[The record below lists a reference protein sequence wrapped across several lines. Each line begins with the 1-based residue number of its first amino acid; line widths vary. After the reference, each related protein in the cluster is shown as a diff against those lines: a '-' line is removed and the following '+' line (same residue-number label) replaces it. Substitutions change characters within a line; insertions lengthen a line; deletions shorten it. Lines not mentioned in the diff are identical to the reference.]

1 MMGEP
6 EPVAPDRDPIE
17 PDEQAIALR
26 ALSFSALPNA
36 GTDAENWERARLE
49 LREERQ
55 MTADRAAQIA
65 QTRGSGDAVSDWL
78 LAERELDISFRR
90 RRDYRT
96 KLAYWEGDQRA
107 KATERERITRR
118 AQQIGQSTSAVSDTD
133 NWLRAERQ
141 IQAEHRLIAERAR
154 HAWAGTPRWL
164 RAEQELTVEGVIPLP
179 DDI

>member
-1 MMGEP
+1 MAACGRRHP
-6 EPVAPDRDPIE
+6 APQRP
-17 PDEQAIALR
+17 
-26 ALSFSALPNA
+26 
-36 GTDAENWERARLE
+36 
-49 LREERQ
+49 
-55 MTADRAAQIA
+55 AAQPA
-65 QTRGSGDAVSDWL
+65 PSAHHEL
-78 LAERELDISFRR
+78 LTDFAEA
-90 RRDYRT
+90 
-96 KLAYWEGDQRA
+96 LAHWEGGGQRA

-118 AQQIGQSTSAVSDTD
+118 AQQIGQSTSAASDTD

>member
-1 MMGEP
+1 MGEP
-6 EPVAPDRDPIE
+6 EPVAPDPDPIE

-26 ALSFSALPNA
+26 ALDFSTLPNA

-55 MTADRAAQIA
+55 MTVERAAQIA

-78 LAERELDISFRR
+78 LAERELDINFRR
-90 RRDYRT
+90 RRGYRT
-96 KLAYWEGDQRA
+96 KLAYWEGSQRA

-141 IQAEHRLIAERAR
+141 IQAEHRLIAERAG

-164 RAEQELTVEGVIPLP
+164 RAEQELTGEGVIPLP

>member
-1 MMGEP
+1 MGEP
-6 EPVAPDRDPIE
+6 EPVTSDRDPIE
-17 PDEQAIALR
+17 PDAQAIALR
-26 ALSFSALPNA
+26 ALDFSTLPNA

-55 MTADRAAQIA
+55 MTAERAAQIA

-78 LAERELDISFRR
+78 LAERELDINFRR
-90 RRDYRT
+90 RRVYRT
-96 KLAYWEGDQRA
+96 RLAYWEGSQRA
-107 KATERERITRR
+107 KAAERERITRR
-118 AQQIGQSTSAVSDTD
+118 AQQIGQSTSAAGDTD

-141 IQAEHRLIAERAR
+141 IQAEHRLIAERAG

-164 RAEQELTVEGVIPLP
+164 RAEQELTGEGVIPLP